1 MSNDG
6 PYYNDK
12 KVYINIME
20 NWGTTDGKIYHYIA
34 NKVSI
39 KKTLNM
45 DLKCD
50 QEYTF
55 ALTYWDISIVHF
67 LKAAE

>member
-6 PYYNDK
+6 PYYHK
-12 KVYINIME
+12 KVYINSME
-20 NWGTTDGKIYHYIA
+20 NWGTTARKI
-34 NKVSI
+34 
-39 KKTLNM
+39 
-45 DLKCD
+45 DR
-50 QEYTF
+50 EYTF